1 MQDSSTIQTLILSP
15 ADAAHPGLAVAAA
28 RAGGVGVLDFEFAR
42 DTAQL
47 RHNFTQLLA
56 ATVRQ
61 SAGASIGL
69 RLSAGDLGCVR
80 ELMASAGERALT
92 LVLHGDASRM
102 ASLARTLRQDAPR
115 HRLLAEI
122 THPGMVEGLT
132 DVVDGLIAKG
142 HEAGAWVGEDT
153 SYILAQ
159 KLIGK
164 TTLPLWLRGGI
175 GRHSAAATAMMG
187 AAGVVLDDQVL
198 LLTESPLHD
207 THKLNVARLNGA
219 ETQLFGE
226 QIDMP
231 CRVFG
236 ARGSTLLERIK
247 QASRQ
252 AEAGQ
257 LSQADWRE
265 ELNQAMGWGKDQLLP
280 IGQGIGLA
288 ALYRDQY
295 RSVGRLIQALQ
306 AQLNSSRSWLAQN
319 NPLAEN
325 SPLAASHG
333 TRFPIAQ
340 GPMTRVSDSPAF
352 ADAVAQ
358 GGALPFL
365 ALALMRGE
373 QVDELLAETT
383 QMLGDKPWGVG
394 ILGFV
399 PQALRE
405 EQCAAV
411 FRHKPSYALIA
422 GGRPDQAA
430 EFEQRGIPAY
440 LHAPAP
446 ALLKLYLEQGARRFV
461 FEGRECGGHIGPIAS
476 FPLWEQ
482 MIEVL
487 LNDVSDEQAQD
498 VHVFF
503 AGGINDA
510 RSSAMIAALAAP
522 LVERGMKVGVLMG
535 TAYLFTHEIVETGA
549 IVPGFQREALAC
561 TATCSLET
569 GPGHST
575 RCADTEFSRE
585 FFRQRR
591 ALLQSDKS
599 ADDIRDEL
607 EDLNMGRLRVASKGR
622 DRDATGQI
630 VELDDA
636 AQKLRGMYMIGQV
649 ATLHDKVLG
658 VEELHRNV
666 SDGAGE
672 LLADLASRDA
682 AGQTASDPSDIAI
695 VGIGMILPQID
706 NADDFWGKVLR
717 LETTITEVP
726 KDRWDEALYFDPD
739 KNARDKVYSRWGG
752 FLDEVVFD
760 PASFGIAPSSMKSI
774 DPMQLLSL
782 ECTARALRDAGMG
795 PGQADFDR
803 EHTSIILG
811 AGGGIGD
818 LGMQL
823 GLRSELPRFVEDPED
838 AVWDRLPEWTNESF
852 AGVLLNVT
860 AGRIANRLDF
870 GGVNF
875 TVDAACGSSL
885 AAITLATQELESG
898 RSNVAI
904 AGGVDT
910 VQGPFGYLCFS
921 KTQALSPQGKARTF
935 DRDADGIVISE
946 GVCVTVMKRLAD
958 AERDGDRIYAVI
970 KAASG
975 SSDGRA
981 LGMTAP
987 LPKGQQRALNRAYS
1001 KAGFSPASLGM
1012 VEAHGTGTAVGDRAE
1027 AETVT
1032 STLIEAGADVRSVAL
1047 GSVKTLVGHT
1057 KCAAGVT
1064 GLVKTALSLHH
1075 RVLPGHAGV
1084 DNPIDVIADDAA
1096 PTYLLKQPRPWLRDA
1111 ARPRRAAVSAFG
1123 FGGTNF
1129 HAVLEEYRTGWG
1141 ADAPVG
1147 ANQWP
1152 VELFVFRAADQA
1164 DLEKQLGQINE
1175 ALDQPLRA
1183 DASLTAIAA
1192 ALVESAERASGTVS
1206 LSFVAGDLND
1216 LRARVG
1222 NVLHHLHDGQ
1232 ALSAGTHLNL
1242 QRPQSAP
1249 KLGVLFPGQG
1259 AQYVGMLRAAS
1270 LYLPQLREAWE
1281 QADELLAPE
1290 LGEAVSAI
1298 AWPAAAFDSATES
1311 AQRARLT
1318 DTRHAQPALG
1328 ASELGLWRWLS
1339 DLGLRADAVGGH
1351 SYGEYTALMAAGVLS
1366 ADDFL
1371 RLSAAR
1377 GRVMAEAAQSEPAG
1391 TMAAV
1396 LSERD
1401 QVESL
1406 IKDIKDVSVANHNA
1420 PKQSVITGSVQG
1432 IETALAACEAAG
1444 VTARKL
1450 PVGGAFHS
1458 PLMSSAQAG
1467 LSQAIDAAQFQA
1479 AQCAVYSNMTGA
1491 RYPDD
1496 MAAHLKQHLLSSV
1509 EFVKQVETMQAEGVE
1524 LFLELGPKTILGGML
1539 RDILP
1544 QGECLSVDRAEGD
1557 LAPLLDT
1564 LAQLTTRGFD
1574 LNLSALFAG
1583 RVSNALNL
1591 RQLKAQLAKPA
1602 LSRTAWMVAGGY
1614 ARPAASDVRSNGV
1627 LEALSQADKDQAI
1640 ARRRAQAS
1648 VAPPAAIA
1656 SPAAPSAASSHV
1668 PQLPIAGGAVNG
1680 DALVAYQDTMRQF
1693 LKLQEAVMAQAL
1705 GYGDA
1710 SALPAPES
1718 LNMPTFAP
1726 PVSDMAAPAAA
1737 AAAPQAQEH
1746 EAAAPAV
1753 PAVAAAPALDVSA
1766 TLLGIVAERT
1776 GYPEDMLD
1784 VQADL
1789 EADLGIDSIKR
1800 VEIVGA
1806 LQKALPETVAS
1817 AMQADLE
1824 TYTRAKTL
1832 AGLIDAVSA
1841 LVGTQPAAAPAAP
1854 AVAEAPA
1861 LDVSATL
1868 LGIVAERTG
1877 YPEDM
1882 LDVQADLE
1890 ADLGI
1895 DSIKRVEIVGALQKA
1910 LPETVASA
1918 MQADL
1923 ETYTRAKTL
1932 AGLIDAVSAL
1942 VGTQP
1947 AAVPAAPA
1955 ATEAAALD
1963 VSATLLGIVAERT
1976 GYPEDMLDV
1985 QADLEADLG
1994 IDSIKRVEIVGAL
2007 QKALPET
2014 VASAMQADLE
2024 TYTRAKTLA
2033 GLIDAVSALV
2043 GTQPAAVPAAPAATE
2058 AAALDV
2064 SATLLGIVAERTGYP
2079 EDMLD
2084 VQADLEAD
2092 LGIDS
2097 IKRVEIVGA
2106 LQKALPETVA
2116 SAMQADLET
2125 YTRAK
2130 TLQILID
2137 AVTPLLAQAPAVQA
2151 VAAAPVPSTEVQT
2164 VSSSADVP
2172 AAARYV
2178 IRPRQAALP
2187 NERKTPT
2194 GLVIVVDGPDRVRES
2209 LVERISATGATPVE
2223 LLMDEP
2229 RALKSELEVAVKA
2242 HGPVRAVLHLGGLS
2256 EHPEETFAQWRKT
2269 GANTVGKL
2277 FTLLKALGDE
2287 RESLHLIAATR
2298 LGGTLGREAG
2308 GAGSALAGGA
2318 AGMINCY
2325 RQEYPQSVA
2334 RLIDFNG
2341 QTDEVIAELL
2351 FDELCSTDPH
2361 REIGYLGDTRYT
2373 VSTQEHPLHDHAF
2386 AAHLEPQDGWVVLA
2400 TGGAR
2405 GITAEILLQMAKPGL
2420 RYVLIGRT
2428 PLPDPNDLHLEH
2440 ATALHLKGALIAD
2453 ARVNGNMPKP
2463 AELDQRVAQ
2472 IMAGREVLNNV
2483 QRMRDAGV
2491 EVEYLPCDVRDVASF
2506 AGAIEDVYS
2515 RLGRI
2520 DGVIHGAGVIE
2531 DKLIADKTAVSFDRV
2546 FGTKTDS
2553 AWILANALKPDTL
2566 KWIAFFTS
2574 VAGRYGNR
2582 GQSDYAAANEALNRY
2597 AWQLSRRW
2605 KETRVMAINWG
2616 PWDAGMASDA
2626 VKAKFREQGILPI
2639 PVEAGARYFLDELA
2653 YGPKS
2658 EVELVVGEG
2667 PWAAYDGEQEADEN
2681 NSDLPLIR
2689 AGLHIGAGG
2698 TLVLDHHFTTDS
2710 DPYLLDHSMDGKPVL
2725 PAAGAVEWMAQVAA
2739 AGWPGWQVAEVR
2751 DLKVLAG
2758 VVLDPA
2764 RGRKVAFKARAS
2776 THSQPGEQMLAIEI
2790 VDPERNQALY
2800 KAKVRLVERL
2810 PEPPQLDA
2818 VSVHGEAL
2826 DATAAYRDFLF
2837 HGGDFQLIDQISV
2850 VAREGVDAQA
2860 KRSRPAV
2867 WLRQDGVTAD
2877 ARWLFDPG
2885 LIDCGPQL
2893 AIVWSRR
2900 FLDKTA
2906 LPSAFGSVCRYGRD
2920 PLPDRLSLYLRIRGE
2935 ASESS
2940 LNYDVLLAD
2949 EQGRVRL
2956 EMCEVEGTASAAL
2969 NRLASADA

>member
-1 MQDSSTIQTLILSP
+1 MQDSSTFETLILSP

-28 RAGGVGVLDFEFAR
+28 RAGGVGLLDLEFAR
-42 DTAQL
+42 DAAALRRNFAQL
-47 RHNFTQLLA
+47 HA
-56 ATVRQ
+56 ATLRQ
-61 SAGASIGL
+61 ASTPAIGL
-69 RLSAGDLGCVR
+69 RLSAADLGCVR
-80 ELMASAGERALT
+80 ELIATVAERPLT
-92 LVLHGDASRM
+92 LMLHGDVTRM
-102 ASLARTLRQDAPR
+102 ASLARTLRQDAPQ

-122 THPGMVEGLT
+122 THPAMAEGLV
-132 DVVDGLIAKG
+132 DVVDALVAKG
-142 HEAGAWVGEDT
+142 HESGGWVGEDT

-164 TTLPLWLRGGI
+164 TSLPLLLRGGV
-175 GRHSAAATAMMG
+175 GRHSAAATALMG

-198 LLTESPLHD
+198 LLAESPLSDAHQR
-207 THKLNVARLNGA
+207 NVARLNGA

-226 QIDMP
+226 QIEMP
-231 CRVFG
+231 CRIFG
-236 ARGSTLLERIK
+236 ARGSAELERIK

-252 AEAGQ
+252 VEAGQ

-265 ELNQAMGWGKDQLLP
+265 ALNKAMGWGADQLLP
-280 IGQGIGLA
+280 IGQGIGVA
-288 ALYRDQY
+288 AMYRDQY
-295 RSVGRLIQALQ
+295 RSVGRLVQALR
-306 AQLNSSRSWLAQN
+306 AQLEASRNLLAQH

-352 ADAVAQ
+352 ADAVAS

-373 QVDELLAETT
+373 QVDTLLAETA
-383 QMLGDKPWGVG
+383 QVLGDKPWGVG

-411 FRHKPSYALIA
+411 FRHKPDYALIA

-430 EFEQRGIPAY
+430 EFESRGIPAY

-487 LNDVSDEQAQD
+487 LAEVSEAQAAD
-498 VHVFF
+498 VHLFF

-510 RSSAMIAALAAP
+510 RSSAMIAALTAP

-535 TAYLFTHEIVETGA
+535 TAYLFTREIVETGA
-549 IVPGFQREALAC
+549 IVPGFQHEALAC

-575 RCADTEFSRE
+575 RCANTEFSRE

-622 DRDATGQI
+622 DRDASGQI
-630 VELDDA
+630 VELDEA

-658 VEELHRNV
+658 VEELHLDV
-666 SDGAGE
+666 SQGAGD
-672 LLADLASRDA
+672 LLTHLAARD
-682 AGQTASDPSDIAI
+682 TAEQGGASPSDIAI

-706 NADDFWGKVLR
+706 SADDFWGKVLR
-717 LETTITEVP
+717 LESTITEVP

-760 PASFGIAPSSMKSI
+760 PTSFGIAPSSMKSI

-795 PGQADFDR
+795 PGQGDFDR

-921 KTQALSPQGKARTF
+921 KTQALSPQGKARAF

-987 LPKGQQRALNRAYS
+987 LPKGQQRALNRAYR
-1001 KAGFSPASLGM
+1001 KAGFSPASLGL
-1012 VEAHGTGTAVGDRAE
+1012 VEAHGTGTAVGDKAE

-1084 DNPIDVIADDAA
+1084 ENPIDVIADEAA
-1096 PTYLLKQPRPWLRDA
+1096 PTYLLKQPRPWLREPN
-1111 ARPRRAAVSAFG
+1111 RPRRAAVSAFG

-1141 ADAPVG
+1141 QDAPVG
-1147 ANQWP
+1147 AQHWP
-1152 VELFVFRAADQA
+1152 VELCVFRAADRTA
-1164 DLEKQLGQINE
+1164 LEAQLNVVSE
-1175 ALDQPLRA
+1175 ALDQALRT
-1183 DASLTAIAA
+1183 DIGLTPIAA
-1192 ALVESAERASGTVS
+1192 ALAQAAARERGAAQLCFT
-1206 LSFVAGDLND
+1206 AADLTQ
-1216 LRARVG
+1216 LRARLS
-1222 NVLHHLHDGQ
+1222 NALSHLRDGQ
-1232 ALSAGTHLNL
+1232 ALSAGSHLTL
-1242 QRPQSAP
+1242 QRPQQAP

-1259 AQYVGMLRAAS
+1259 AQYVGMLRGAA

-1281 QADELLAPE
+1281 QADTVLATE
-1290 LGEAVSAI
+1290 LGQPVSAI
-1298 AWPAAAFDSATES
+1298 AWPAAAFDPATAA
-1311 AQRARLT
+1311 AQRERLT

-1328 ASELGLWRWLS
+1328 AAELGLWRWMQN
-1339 DLGLRADAVGGH
+1339 LGLSADAVGGH
-1351 SYGEYTALMAAGVLS
+1351 SYGEYSALMAAGVLS
-1366 ADDFL
+1366 DEDFL

-1377 GRVMAEAAQSEPAG
+1377 GRVMAEAARTAPAG

-1396 LSERD
+1396 LSERS
-1401 QVESL
+1401 QVEAL
-1406 IKDIKDVSVANHNA
+1406 IKDIADVAVANHNA
-1420 PKQSVITGSVQG
+1420 PRQTVITGSVEG
-1432 IETALAACEAAG
+1432 IEAALAACAAAE
-1444 VTARKL
+1444 VSARKL

-1458 PLMSSAQAG
+1458 PLMRSAQDG
-1467 LSQAIDAAQFQA
+1467 LSQAIDAAQFQP
-1479 AQCAVYSNMTGA
+1479 AQCAVYSNMSGA
-1491 RYPDD
+1491 RYPDG
-1496 MAAHLKQHLLSSV
+1496 MAGHLKQHLLSSV
-1509 EFVKQVETMQAEGVE
+1509 EFVRQIEAMQAEGIE
-1524 LFLELGPKTILGGML
+1524 LFLELGPKTILAGML
-1539 RDILP
+1539 REIVP
-1544 QGECLSVDRAEGD
+1544 QVECLSVDREDGE

-1564 LAQLTTRGFD
+1564 LAQLSVRGFD
-1574 LNLSALFAG
+1574 LDLPALFAG
-1583 RVSNALNL
+1583 RSAHHLEL
-1591 RQLKAQLAKPA
+1591 RQLKTQLARPA
-1602 LSRTAWMVAGGY
+1602 LPRTAWMVAGGY
-1614 ARPAASDVRSNGV
+1614 ARPLASEVRSNGV
-1627 LEALSQADKDQAI
+1627 LEALSQADKDAAI
-1640 ARRRAQAS
+1640 AQRRSQPRAAEPAAPAAAVAPAVPS
-1648 VAPPAAIA
+1648 VAP
-1656 SPAAPSAASSHV
+1656 S
-1668 PQLPIAGGAVNG
+1668 GALNG

-1705 GYGDA
+1705 GIAPTTDVPEQTVSLPMPAAVPAAVTPVDPHQAIAEPAAAAPLPVEPAPVARVDVAAVVLEIVAERTGYPQDMLDPAADMEADLGIDSIKRVEVVGAVQKALPEAAA
-1710 SALPAPES
+1710 SAMQADLETYTRAKTLDSLIAAVNALVGEQPVASAP
-1718 LNMPTFAP
+1718 
-1726 PVSDMAAPAAA
+1726 VAAPAAA
-1737 AAAPQAQEH
+1737 PAPS
-1746 EAAAPAV
+1746 V
-1753 PAVAAAPALDVSA
+1753 DVAA
-1766 TLLGIVAERT
+1766 TLLNIVAERT

-1784 VQADL
+1784 AQADL

-1806 LQKALPETVAS
+1806 LQKALPEAVAS

-1824 TYTRAKTL
+1824 TYTRAKSL
-1832 AGLIDAVSA
+1832 QVLIAAVEA
-1841 LVGTQPAAAPAAP
+1841 LTAQS
-1854 AVAEAPA
+1854 EASSVP
-1861 LDVSATL
+1861 
-1868 LGIVAERTG
+1868 
-1877 YPEDM
+1877 
-1882 LDVQADLE
+1882 
-1890 ADLGI
+1890 
-1895 DSIKRVEIVGALQKA
+1895 
-1910 LPETVASA
+1910 
-1918 MQADL
+1918 
-1923 ETYTRAKTL
+1923 
-1932 AGLIDAVSAL
+1932 
-1942 VGTQP
+1942 
-1947 AAVPAAPA
+1947 AVPA
-1955 ATEAAALD
+1955 
-1963 VSATLLGIVAERT
+1963 
-1976 GYPEDMLDV
+1976 
-1985 QADLEADLG
+1985 
-1994 IDSIKRVEIVGAL
+1994 
-2007 QKALPET
+2007 
-2014 VASAMQADLE
+2014 
-2024 TYTRAKTLA
+2024 
-2033 GLIDAVSALV
+2033 
-2043 GTQPAAVPAAPAATE
+2043 TQT
-2058 AAALDV
+2058 
-2064 SATLLGIVAERTGYP
+2064 
-2079 EDMLD
+2079 
-2084 VQADLEAD
+2084 
-2092 LGIDS
+2092 
-2097 IKRVEIVGA
+2097 
-2106 LQKALPETVA
+2106 
-2116 SAMQADLET
+2116 
-2125 YTRAK
+2125 
-2130 TLQILID
+2130 
-2137 AVTPLLAQAPAVQA
+2137 AQ
-2151 VAAAPVPSTEVQT
+2151 AAPVAEPTE
-2164 VSSSADVP
+2164 SASYVP
-2172 AAARYV
+2172 RYV

-2187 NERKTPT
+2187 SERTQPS
-2194 GLVIVVDGPDRVRES
+2194 GLVIVVDGPDSIREP
-2209 LVERISATGATPVE
+2209 LVERIAATGATPVE
-2223 LLMDEP
+2223 LLIDEP
-2229 RALKSELEVAVKA
+2229 RALKNELELAIKT
-2242 HGPVRAVLHLGGLS
+2242 HGPVRAVMHLGGLS
-2256 EHPEETFAQWRKT
+2256 QHPEDSFAQWRKT

-2287 RESLHLIAATR
+2287 RDHLHLIAATR
-2298 LGGTLGREAG
+2298 LGGTLGREAEG
-2308 GAGSALAGGA
+2308 VGSALAGGA

-2325 RQEYPQSVA
+2325 RQEYPEAIA
-2334 RLIDFNG
+2334 RLVDFDG
-2341 QTDEVIAELL
+2341 QTDEVIAEHL

-2373 VSTQEHPLHDHAF
+2373 VSTQEHALHDHAF

-2405 GITAEILLQMAKPGL
+2405 GITAEILLRMAKPGL

-2428 PLPDPNDLHLEH
+2428 ALPDPNDLHLEH

-2472 IMAGREVLNNV
+2472 IMAGREVLDNL

-2491 EVEYLPCDVRDVASF
+2491 EVDYVPCDVRDVASF
-2506 AGAIEDVYS
+2506 GAAIEDVYT
-2515 RLGRI
+2515 RCGRI

-2553 AWILANALKPDTL
+2553 AWILANTLKPETL
-2566 KWIAFFTS
+2566 KWVAFFTS

-2582 GQSDYAAANEALNRY
+2582 GQADYAAANEALNRY

-2605 KETRVMAINWG
+2605 KDTRVMAINWG

-2639 PVEAGARYFLDELA
+2639 PVDAGARYFLDELA

-2667 PWAAYDGEQEADEN
+2667 PWAVYDGEQDAEEAG
-2681 NSDLPLIR
+2681 SDLPLIR

-2698 TLVLDHHFTTDS
+2698 TLVLDHHFSVES

-2725 PAAGAVEWMAQVAA
+2725 PAAGAAEWMAQVAA

-2776 THSQPGEQMLAIEI
+2776 THSQPGEQMLAIDI

-2810 PEPPQLDA
+2810 PDAPQLDA
-2818 VSVHGEAL
+2818 SAVSGDAL
-2826 DATAAYRDFLF
+2826 DASQAYRDYLF
-2837 HGGDFQLIDQISV
+2837 HGGDFQLIDQIQV
-2850 VAREGVDAQA
+2850 VGRGGVDAQA
-2860 KRSRPAV
+2860 RRSRPAA
-2867 WLRQDGVTAD
+2867 WLRQDGVATNAH
-2877 ARWLFDPG
+2877 WVFDPG
-2885 LIDCGPQL
+2885 LLDCGPQL

-2920 PLPDRLSLYLRIRGE
+2920 PLPERLGLYLRIRGE

-2949 EQGRVRL
+2949 DEGRVRL
-2956 EMCEVEGTASAAL
+2956 EMREIEGTASAAL

>member
-1 MQDSSTIQTLILSP
+1 MQDSSTFETLILSP

-28 RAGGVGVLDFEFAR
+28 RAGGVGLLDLEFAR
-42 DTAQL
+42 DAAALRRNFAQL
-47 RHNFTQLLA
+47 HA
-56 ATVRQ
+56 ATLRQ
-61 SAGASIGL
+61 ASTPGIGL
-69 RLSAGDLGCVR
+69 RLSAADLGCVR
-80 ELMASAGERALT
+80 ELIATVAERPLT
-92 LVLHGDASRM
+92 LMLHGDVTRM
-102 ASLARTLRQDAPR
+102 ASLARTLRQDAPQ

-122 THPGMVEGLT
+122 THPAMAEGLV
-132 DVVDGLIAKG
+132 DVVDALVAKG
-142 HEAGAWVGEDT
+142 HESGGWVGEDT

-164 TTLPLWLRGGI
+164 TSLPLLLRGGV
-175 GRHSAAATAMMG
+175 GRHSAAATALMG

-198 LLTESPLHD
+198 LLAESPLSE
-207 THKLNVARLNGA
+207 THQRNVARLNGA

-226 QIDMP
+226 QIEMP
-231 CRVFG
+231 CRIFG
-236 ARGSTLLERIK
+236 ARGSAELERIK

-252 AEAGQ
+252 VEAGQ

-265 ELNQAMGWGKDQLLP
+265 ALNKAMGWGADQLLP
-280 IGQGIGLA
+280 IGQGIGVA
-288 ALYRDQY
+288 AMYRDQY
-295 RSVGRLIQALQ
+295 RSVGRLVQALR
-306 AQLNSSRSWLAQN
+306 AQLEASRNLLAQH

-352 ADAVAQ
+352 ADAVAS

-373 QVDELLAETT
+373 QVDTLLAETA
-383 QMLGDKPWGVG
+383 QVLGDKPWGVG

-411 FRHKPSYALIA
+411 FRHKPDYALIA

-430 EFEQRGIPAY
+430 EFESRGIPAY

-487 LNDVSDEQAQD
+487 LAEVSEAQAAD
-498 VHVFF
+498 VHLFF

-510 RSSAMIAALAAP
+510 RSSAMIAALTAP

-535 TAYLFTHEIVETGA
+535 TAYLFTREIVETGA
-549 IVPGFQREALAC
+549 IVPGFQHEALAC

-575 RCADTEFSRE
+575 RCANTEFSRE

-622 DRDATGQI
+622 DRDASGQI
-630 VELDDA
+630 VELDEA

-658 VEELHRNV
+658 VEELHLDV
-666 SDGAGE
+666 SQGAGD
-672 LLADLASRDA
+672 LLTQLATRD
-682 AGQTASDPSDIAI
+682 TAEQGGASPSDIAI

-706 NADDFWGKVLR
+706 SADDFWGKVLR
-717 LETTITEVP
+717 LESTITEVP

-760 PASFGIAPSSMKSI
+760 PTSFGIAPSSMKSI

-782 ECTARALRDAGMG
+782 ECTARALCDAGMG

-946 GVCVTVMKRLAD
+946 GVCVSVMKRLAH
-958 AERDGDRIYAVI
+958 AERDGERIYAVI

-987 LPKGQQRALNRAYS
+987 LPKGQQRALNRAYR
-1001 KAGFSPASLGM
+1001 KAGFSPASLGL
-1012 VEAHGTGTAVGDRAE
+1012 VEAHGTGTAVGDKAE

-1084 DNPIDVIADDAA
+1084 ENPIDVIADEAA
-1096 PTYLLKQPRPWLRDA
+1096 PTYLLKQPRPWLREPN
-1111 ARPRRAAVSAFG
+1111 RPRRAAVSAFG

-1141 ADAPVG
+1141 QDAPVG
-1147 ANQWP
+1147 AQHWP
-1152 VELFVFRAADQA
+1152 VELCVFRAADRTA
-1164 DLEKQLGQINE
+1164 LEAQLNVVSE
-1175 ALDQPLRA
+1175 ALDQALRT
-1183 DASLTAIAA
+1183 DIGLTPIAA
-1192 ALVESAERASGTVS
+1192 ALAQAAARERGAAQLCFT
-1206 LSFVAGDLND
+1206 AADLTQ
-1216 LRARVG
+1216 LRARLS
-1222 NVLHHLHDGQ
+1222 NALSHLRDGQ
-1232 ALSAGTHLNL
+1232 ALSAGSHLTL
-1242 QRPQSAP
+1242 QRPQQAP

-1259 AQYVGMLRAAS
+1259 AQYVGMLRGAA

-1281 QADELLAPE
+1281 QADTVLAPE
-1290 LGEAVSAI
+1290 LGQPVSAI
-1298 AWPAAAFDSATES
+1298 AWPAAAFDPATAA
-1311 AQRARLT
+1311 AQRERLT

-1328 ASELGLWRWLS
+1328 AAELGLWRWMQN
-1339 DLGLRADAVGGH
+1339 LGLSADAVGGH
-1351 SYGEYTALMAAGVLS
+1351 SYGEYSALMAAGVLS
-1366 ADDFL
+1366 DEDFL

-1377 GRVMAEAAQSEPAG
+1377 GRVMAEAARTAPAG

-1396 LSERD
+1396 LSERS
-1401 QVESL
+1401 QVEAL
-1406 IKDIKDVSVANHNA
+1406 IKDIADVAVANHNA
-1420 PKQSVITGSVQG
+1420 PRQTVITGSVEG
-1432 IETALAACEAAG
+1432 IEAALAACAAAE
-1444 VTARKL
+1444 VSARKL

-1458 PLMSSAQAG
+1458 PLMRSAQDG
-1467 LSQAIDAAQFQA
+1467 LSQAIDAAQFQP
-1479 AQCAVYSNMTGA
+1479 AQCAVYSNMSGA
-1491 RYPDD
+1491 RYPDG
-1496 MAAHLKQHLLSSV
+1496 MAGHLKQHLLSSV
-1509 EFVKQVETMQAEGVE
+1509 EFVRQIEAMQAEGIE
-1524 LFLELGPKTILGGML
+1524 LFLELGPKTILAGML
-1539 RDILP
+1539 REIVP
-1544 QGECLSVDRAEGD
+1544 QVECLSVDREDGE

-1564 LAQLTTRGFD
+1564 LAQLSVRGFD
-1574 LNLSALFAG
+1574 LDLPALFAG
-1583 RVSNALNL
+1583 RSAHHLEL
-1591 RQLKAQLAKPA
+1591 RQLKTQLARPA
-1602 LSRTAWMVAGGY
+1602 LPRTAWMVAGGY
-1614 ARPAASDVRSNGV
+1614 ARPLASEVRSNGV
-1627 LEALSQADKDQAI
+1627 LEALSQADKDAAI
-1640 ARRRAQAS
+1640 AQRRSQPRAAEPAAPAAAVAPAVPS
-1648 VAPPAAIA
+1648 VAP
-1656 SPAAPSAASSHV
+1656 S
-1668 PQLPIAGGAVNG
+1668 GALNG

-1705 GYGDA
+1705 GIAPTTDVPEQTVSLPMPAAVPAAVTPVDPHQAIAEPAAAAPLPVEPAPVARVDVAAVVLEIVAERTGYPQDMLDPAADMEADLGIDSIKRVEVVGAVQKALPEAAA
-1710 SALPAPES
+1710 SAMQADLETYTRAKTLDSLIAAVNALVGEQPVASAP
-1718 LNMPTFAP
+1718 
-1726 PVSDMAAPAAA
+1726 VAAPAAA
-1737 AAAPQAQEH
+1737 PAPS
-1746 EAAAPAV
+1746 V
-1753 PAVAAAPALDVSA
+1753 DVAA
-1766 TLLGIVAERT
+1766 TLLSIVAERT

-1784 VQADL
+1784 AQADL

-1806 LQKALPETVAS
+1806 LQKALPDAVAS

-1824 TYTRAKTL
+1824 TYTRAKSL
-1832 AGLIDAVSA
+1832 QVLIAAVEA
-1841 LVGTQPAAAPAAP
+1841 LTAQS
-1854 AVAEAPA
+1854 EA
-1861 LDVSATL
+1861 S
-1868 LGIVAERTG
+1868 
-1877 YPEDM
+1877 
-1882 LDVQADLE
+1882 
-1890 ADLGI
+1890 
-1895 DSIKRVEIVGALQKA
+1895 
-1910 LPETVASA
+1910 
-1918 MQADL
+1918 
-1923 ETYTRAKTL
+1923 
-1932 AGLIDAVSAL
+1932 
-1942 VGTQP
+1942 
-1947 AAVPAAPA
+1947 AVPAAQ
-1955 ATEAAALD
+1955 T
-1963 VSATLLGIVAERT
+1963 
-1976 GYPEDMLDV
+1976 
-1985 QADLEADLG
+1985 
-1994 IDSIKRVEIVGAL
+1994 
-2007 QKALPET
+2007 
-2014 VASAMQADLE
+2014 
-2024 TYTRAKTLA
+2024 
-2033 GLIDAVSALV
+2033 
-2043 GTQPAAVPAAPAATE
+2043 
-2058 AAALDV
+2058 
-2064 SATLLGIVAERTGYP
+2064 
-2079 EDMLD
+2079 
-2084 VQADLEAD
+2084 
-2092 LGIDS
+2092 
-2097 IKRVEIVGA
+2097 
-2106 LQKALPETVA
+2106 
-2116 SAMQADLET
+2116 
-2125 YTRAK
+2125 
-2130 TLQILID
+2130 
-2137 AVTPLLAQAPAVQA
+2137 AQ
-2151 VAAAPVPSTEVQT
+2151 AAPVAEPTE
-2164 VSSSADVP
+2164 SASHVP
-2172 AAARYV
+2172 RYV

-2187 NERKTPT
+2187 SERTQPR
-2194 GLVIVVDGPDRVRES
+2194 GLVIVVDGPDSIREP
-2209 LVERISATGATPVE
+2209 LVERIAATGATPVE
-2223 LLMDEP
+2223 LLIDEP
-2229 RALKSELEVAVKA
+2229 RALKNELELAIKT
-2242 HGPVRAVLHLGGLS
+2242 HGPVRAVMHLGGLS
-2256 EHPEETFAQWRKT
+2256 QHPEDSFAQWRKT

-2287 RESLHLIAATR
+2287 RDHLHLIAATR
-2298 LGGTLGREAG
+2298 LGGTLGREAEG
-2308 GAGSALAGGA
+2308 VGSALAGGA

-2325 RQEYPQSVA
+2325 RQEYPEAIA
-2334 RLIDFNG
+2334 RLVDFDG
-2341 QTDEVIAELL
+2341 QTDEVIAEHL

-2373 VSTQEHPLHDHAF
+2373 VSTQEHALHDHAF

-2405 GITAEILLQMAKPGL
+2405 GITAEILLRMAKPGL

-2428 PLPDPNDLHLEH
+2428 ALPDPNDLHLEH

-2472 IMAGREVLNNV
+2472 IMAGREVLDNL

-2491 EVEYLPCDVRDVASF
+2491 EVDYVPCDVRDVASF
-2506 AGAIEDVYS
+2506 GAAIEDVYT
-2515 RLGRI
+2515 RCGRI

-2553 AWILANALKPDTL
+2553 AWILANTLKPETL
-2566 KWIAFFTS
+2566 KWVAFFTS

-2582 GQSDYAAANEALNRY
+2582 GQADYAAANEALNRY

-2605 KETRVMAINWG
+2605 KDTRVMAINWG

-2639 PVEAGARYFLDELA
+2639 PVDAGARYFLDELA

-2667 PWAAYDGEQEADEN
+2667 PWAVYDGEQDAEEAG
-2681 NSDLPLIR
+2681 SDLPLIR

-2698 TLVLDHHFTTDS
+2698 TLVLDHHFSVES

-2725 PAAGAVEWMAQVAA
+2725 PAAGAAEWMAQVAA

-2776 THSQPGEQMLAIEI
+2776 THSQPGEQMLAIDI

-2810 PEPPQLDA
+2810 PDAPQLDA
-2818 VSVHGEAL
+2818 SAVSGDAL
-2826 DATAAYRDFLF
+2826 DASQAYRDYLF
-2837 HGGDFQLIDQISV
+2837 HGGDFQLIDQIQV
-2850 VAREGVDAQA
+2850 VGRGGVDAQA
-2860 KRSRPAV
+2860 RRSRPAA
-2867 WLRQDGVTAD
+2867 WLRQDGVATNAH
-2877 ARWLFDPG
+2877 WVFDPG
-2885 LIDCGPQL
+2885 LLDCGPQL

-2920 PLPDRLSLYLRIRGE
+2920 PLPERLGLYLRIRGE

-2949 EQGRVRL
+2949 DEGRVRL
-2956 EMCEVEGTASAAL
+2956 EMREIEGTASAAL

>member
-1 MQDSSTIQTLILSP
+1 MQDSSTFETLILSP

-28 RAGGVGVLDFEFAR
+28 RAGGVGLLDLEFAR
-42 DTAQL
+42 DAAALRRNFAQL
-47 RHNFTQLLA
+47 HA
-56 ATVRQ
+56 ATLRQ
-61 SAGASIGL
+61 ASTPGIGL
-69 RLSAGDLGCVR
+69 RLSAADLGCVR
-80 ELMASAGERALT
+80 ELIATVAERPLT
-92 LVLHGDASRM
+92 LMLHGDVTRM
-102 ASLARTLRQDAPR
+102 ASLARTLRQDAPQ

-122 THPGMVEGLT
+122 THPAMAEGLV
-132 DVVDGLIAKG
+132 DVVDALVAKG
-142 HEAGAWVGEDT
+142 HESGGWVGEDT

-164 TTLPLWLRGGI
+164 TSLPLLLRGGV
-175 GRHSAAATAMMG
+175 GRHSAAATALMG

-198 LLTESPLHD
+198 LLAESPLSE
-207 THKLNVARLNGA
+207 THQRNVARLNGA

-226 QIDMP
+226 QIEMP
-231 CRVFG
+231 CRIFG
-236 ARGSTLLERIK
+236 ARGSAELERIK

-252 AEAGQ
+252 VEAGQ

-265 ELNQAMGWGKDQLLP
+265 ALNKAMGWGADQLLP
-280 IGQGIGLA
+280 IGQGIGVA
-288 ALYRDQY
+288 AMYRDQY
-295 RSVGRLIQALQ
+295 RSVGRLVQALR
-306 AQLNSSRSWLAQN
+306 AQLEASRNLLAQH

-352 ADAVAQ
+352 ADAVAS

-373 QVDELLAETT
+373 QVDTLLAETA
-383 QMLGDKPWGVG
+383 QVLGDKPWGVG

-411 FRHKPSYALIA
+411 FRHKPDYALIA

-430 EFEQRGIPAY
+430 EFESRGIPAY

-487 LNDVSDEQAQD
+487 LAEVSEAQAAD
-498 VHVFF
+498 VHLFF

-510 RSSAMIAALAAP
+510 RSSAMIAALTAP

-535 TAYLFTHEIVETGA
+535 TAYLFTREIVETGA
-549 IVPGFQREALAC
+549 IVPGFQHEALAC

-575 RCADTEFSRE
+575 RCANTEFSRE

-622 DRDATGQI
+622 DRDASGQI
-630 VELDDA
+630 VELDEA

-658 VEELHRNV
+658 VEELHLDV
-666 SDGAGE
+666 SQGAGD
-672 LLADLASRDA
+672 LLTQLATRD
-682 AGQTASDPSDIAI
+682 TAEQGGASPSDIAI

-706 NADDFWGKVLR
+706 SADDFWGKVLR
-717 LETTITEVP
+717 LESTITEVP

-760 PASFGIAPSSMKSI
+760 PTSFGIAPSSMKSI

-958 AERDGDRIYAVI
+958 AERDGERIYAVI

-987 LPKGQQRALNRAYS
+987 LPKGQQRALNRAYR
-1001 KAGFSPASLGM
+1001 KAGFSPASLGL
-1012 VEAHGTGTAVGDRAE
+1012 VEAHGTGTAVGDKAE

-1084 DNPIDVIADDAA
+1084 ENPIDVIADEAA
-1096 PTYLLKQPRPWLRDA
+1096 PTYLLKQPRPWLREPN
-1111 ARPRRAAVSAFG
+1111 RPRRAAVSAFG

-1141 ADAPVG
+1141 QDAPVG
-1147 ANQWP
+1147 AQHWP
-1152 VELFVFRAADQA
+1152 VELCVFRAADRTA
-1164 DLEKQLGQINE
+1164 LEAQLNVVSE
-1175 ALDQPLRA
+1175 ALDQALRT
-1183 DASLTAIAA
+1183 DIGLTPIAA
-1192 ALVESAERASGTVS
+1192 ALAQAAARERGAAQLCFT
-1206 LSFVAGDLND
+1206 AADLTQ
-1216 LRARVG
+1216 LRARLS
-1222 NVLHHLHDGQ
+1222 NALSHLRDGQ
-1232 ALSAGTHLNL
+1232 ALSAGSHLTL
-1242 QRPQSAP
+1242 QRPQQAP

-1259 AQYVGMLRAAS
+1259 AQYVGMLRGAA

-1281 QADELLAPE
+1281 QADTVLAPE
-1290 LGEAVSAI
+1290 LGQPVSAI
-1298 AWPAAAFDSATES
+1298 AWPAAAFDPATAA
-1311 AQRARLT
+1311 AQRERLT

-1328 ASELGLWRWLS
+1328 AAELGLWRWMQN
-1339 DLGLRADAVGGH
+1339 LGLSADAVGGH
-1351 SYGEYTALMAAGVLS
+1351 SYGEYSALMAAGVLS
-1366 ADDFL
+1366 DEDFL

-1377 GRVMAEAAQSEPAG
+1377 GRVMAEAARTAPAG

-1396 LSERD
+1396 LSERS
-1401 QVESL
+1401 QVEAL
-1406 IKDIKDVSVANHNA
+1406 IKDIADVAVANHNA
-1420 PKQSVITGSVQG
+1420 PRQTVITGSVEG
-1432 IETALAACEAAG
+1432 IEAALAACAAAE
-1444 VTARKL
+1444 VSARKL

-1458 PLMSSAQAG
+1458 PLMRSAQDG
-1467 LSQAIDAAQFQA
+1467 LSQAIDAAQFQP
-1479 AQCAVYSNMTGA
+1479 AQCAVYSNMSGA
-1491 RYPDD
+1491 RYPDG
-1496 MAAHLKQHLLSSV
+1496 MAGHLKQHLLSSV
-1509 EFVKQVETMQAEGVE
+1509 EFVRQIEAMQAEGIE
-1524 LFLELGPKTILGGML
+1524 LFLELGPKTILAGML
-1539 RDILP
+1539 REIVP
-1544 QGECLSVDRAEGD
+1544 QVECLSVDREDGE

-1564 LAQLTTRGFD
+1564 LAQLSVRGFD
-1574 LNLSALFAG
+1574 LDLPALFAG
-1583 RVSNALNL
+1583 RSAHHLEL
-1591 RQLKAQLAKPA
+1591 RQLKTQLARPA
-1602 LSRTAWMVAGGY
+1602 LPRTAWMVAGGY
-1614 ARPAASDVRSNGV
+1614 ARPLASEVRSNGV
-1627 LEALSQADKDQAI
+1627 LEALSQADKDAAI
-1640 ARRRAQAS
+1640 AQRRSQPRAAEPAAPAAAVAPAVPS
-1648 VAPPAAIA
+1648 VAP
-1656 SPAAPSAASSHV
+1656 S
-1668 PQLPIAGGAVNG
+1668 GALNG

-1705 GYGDA
+1705 GIAPTTDVPEQTVSLPMPAAVPAAVTPVDPHQAIAEPAAAAPLPVEPAPVARVDVAAVVLEIVAERTGYPQDMLDPAADMEADLGIDSIKRVEVVGAVQKALPEAAA
-1710 SALPAPES
+1710 SAMQADLETYTRAKTLDSLIAAVNALVGEQPVASAP
-1718 LNMPTFAP
+1718 
-1726 PVSDMAAPAAA
+1726 VAAPAAA
-1737 AAAPQAQEH
+1737 PAPS
-1746 EAAAPAV
+1746 V
-1753 PAVAAAPALDVSA
+1753 DVAA
-1766 TLLGIVAERT
+1766 TLLSIVAERT

-1784 VQADL
+1784 AQADL

-1806 LQKALPETVAS
+1806 LQKALPDAVAS

-1824 TYTRAKTL
+1824 TYTRAKSL
-1832 AGLIDAVSA
+1832 QVLIAAVEA
-1841 LVGTQPAAAPAAP
+1841 LTAQS
-1854 AVAEAPA
+1854 EA
-1861 LDVSATL
+1861 S
-1868 LGIVAERTG
+1868 
-1877 YPEDM
+1877 
-1882 LDVQADLE
+1882 
-1890 ADLGI
+1890 
-1895 DSIKRVEIVGALQKA
+1895 
-1910 LPETVASA
+1910 
-1918 MQADL
+1918 
-1923 ETYTRAKTL
+1923 
-1932 AGLIDAVSAL
+1932 
-1942 VGTQP
+1942 
-1947 AAVPAAPA
+1947 AVPAAQ
-1955 ATEAAALD
+1955 T
-1963 VSATLLGIVAERT
+1963 
-1976 GYPEDMLDV
+1976 
-1985 QADLEADLG
+1985 
-1994 IDSIKRVEIVGAL
+1994 
-2007 QKALPET
+2007 
-2014 VASAMQADLE
+2014 
-2024 TYTRAKTLA
+2024 
-2033 GLIDAVSALV
+2033 
-2043 GTQPAAVPAAPAATE
+2043 
-2058 AAALDV
+2058 
-2064 SATLLGIVAERTGYP
+2064 
-2079 EDMLD
+2079 
-2084 VQADLEAD
+2084 
-2092 LGIDS
+2092 
-2097 IKRVEIVGA
+2097 
-2106 LQKALPETVA
+2106 
-2116 SAMQADLET
+2116 
-2125 YTRAK
+2125 
-2130 TLQILID
+2130 
-2137 AVTPLLAQAPAVQA
+2137 AQ
-2151 VAAAPVPSTEVQT
+2151 AAPVAEPTE
-2164 VSSSADVP
+2164 SASHVP
-2172 AAARYV
+2172 RYV

-2187 NERKTPT
+2187 SERTQPR
-2194 GLVIVVDGPDRVRES
+2194 GLVIVVDGPDSIREP
-2209 LVERISATGATPVE
+2209 LVERIAATGATPVE
-2223 LLMDEP
+2223 LLIDEP
-2229 RALKSELEVAVKA
+2229 RALKNELELAIKT
-2242 HGPVRAVLHLGGLS
+2242 HGPVRAVMHLGGLS
-2256 EHPEETFAQWRKT
+2256 QHPEDSFAQWRKT

-2287 RESLHLIAATR
+2287 RDHLHLIAATR
-2298 LGGTLGREAG
+2298 LGGTLGREAEG
-2308 GAGSALAGGA
+2308 VGSALAGGA

-2325 RQEYPQSVA
+2325 RQEYPEAIA
-2334 RLIDFNG
+2334 RLVDFDG
-2341 QTDEVIAELL
+2341 QTDEVIAEHL

-2373 VSTQEHPLHDHAF
+2373 VSTQEHALHDHAF

-2405 GITAEILLQMAKPGL
+2405 GITAEILLRMAKPGL

-2428 PLPDPNDLHLEH
+2428 ALPDPNDLHLEH

-2472 IMAGREVLNNV
+2472 IMAGREVLDNL

-2491 EVEYLPCDVRDVASF
+2491 EVDYVPCDVRDVASF
-2506 AGAIEDVYS
+2506 GAAIEDVYT
-2515 RLGRI
+2515 RCGRI

-2553 AWILANALKPDTL
+2553 AWILANTLKPETL
-2566 KWIAFFTS
+2566 KWVAFFTS

-2582 GQSDYAAANEALNRY
+2582 GQADYAAANEALNRY

-2605 KETRVMAINWG
+2605 KDTRVMAINWG

-2639 PVEAGARYFLDELA
+2639 PVDAGARYFLDELA

-2667 PWAAYDGEQEADEN
+2667 PWAVYDGEQDAEEAG
-2681 NSDLPLIR
+2681 SDLPLIR

-2698 TLVLDHHFTTDS
+2698 TLVLDHHFSVES

-2725 PAAGAVEWMAQVAA
+2725 PAAGAAEWMAQVAA

-2776 THSQPGEQMLAIEI
+2776 THSQPGEQMLAIDI

-2810 PEPPQLDA
+2810 PDAPQLDA
-2818 VSVHGEAL
+2818 SAVSGDAL
-2826 DATAAYRDFLF
+2826 DASQAYRDYLF
-2837 HGGDFQLIDQISV
+2837 HGGDFQLIDQIQV
-2850 VAREGVDAQA
+2850 VGRGGVDAQA
-2860 KRSRPAV
+2860 RRSRPAA
-2867 WLRQDGVTAD
+2867 WLRQDGVATNAH
-2877 ARWLFDPG
+2877 WVFDPG
-2885 LIDCGPQL
+2885 LLDCGPQL

-2920 PLPDRLSLYLRIRGE
+2920 PLPERLGLYLRIRGE

-2949 EQGRVRL
+2949 DEGRVRL
-2956 EMCEVEGTASAAL
+2956 EMREIEGTASAAL

>member
-1 MQDSSTIQTLILSP
+1 MQDSSTFETLILSP

-28 RAGGVGVLDFEFAR
+28 RAGGVGLLDLEFAR
-42 DTAQL
+42 DAAALRRNFAQL
-47 RHNFTQLLA
+47 HA
-56 ATVRQ
+56 ATLRQ
-61 SAGASIGL
+61 ASTPGIGL
-69 RLSAGDLGCVR
+69 RLSAADLGCVR
-80 ELMASAGERALT
+80 ELIATVAERPLT
-92 LVLHGDASRM
+92 LMLHGDVTRM
-102 ASLARTLRQDAPR
+102 ASLARTLRQDAPQ

-122 THPGMVEGLT
+122 THPAMAEGLV
-132 DVVDGLIAKG
+132 DVVDALVAKG
-142 HEAGAWVGEDT
+142 HESGGWVGEDT

-164 TTLPLWLRGGI
+164 TSLPLLLRGGV
-175 GRHSAAATAMMG
+175 GRHSAAATALMG

-198 LLTESPLHD
+198 LLAESPLIDAHQR
-207 THKLNVARLNGA
+207 NVARLNGA

-226 QIDMP
+226 QIEMP
-231 CRVFG
+231 CRIFG
-236 ARGSTLLERIK
+236 ARGSAELERIK

-252 AEAGQ
+252 VEAGQ

-265 ELNQAMGWGKDQLLP
+265 ALNKAMGWGADQLLP
-280 IGQGIGLA
+280 IGQGIGVA
-288 ALYRDQY
+288 AMYRDQY
-295 RSVGRLIQALQ
+295 RSVGRLVQALR
-306 AQLNSSRSWLAQN
+306 AQLEASRNLLAQH

-352 ADAVAQ
+352 ADAVAS

-373 QVDELLAETT
+373 QVDTLLAETA
-383 QMLGDKPWGVG
+383 QVLGNKPWGVG

-411 FRHKPSYALIA
+411 FRHKPDYALIA

-430 EFEQRGIPAY
+430 EFESRGIPAY

-487 LNDVSDEQAQD
+487 LAEVSETQAAD
-498 VHVFF
+498 VHLFF

-510 RSSAMIAALAAP
+510 RSSAMIAALTAP

-535 TAYLFTHEIVETGA
+535 TAYLFTREIVETGA
-549 IVPGFQREALAC
+549 IVPGFQHEALAC

-575 RCADTEFSRE
+575 RCANTEFSRE

-622 DRDATGQI
+622 DRDASGQI
-630 VELDDA
+630 VELDEA

-649 ATLHDKVLG
+649 ATLHDKVIG
-658 VEELHRNV
+658 VEELHVDV
-666 SDGAGE
+666 SEGAGD
-672 LLADLASRDA
+672 LLTQLATRD
-682 AGQTASDPSDIAI
+682 TAEQGGASPSDIAI

-706 NADDFWGKVLR
+706 SADDFWGKVLR
-717 LETTITEVP
+717 LESTITEVP

-760 PASFGIAPSSMKSI
+760 PTSFGIAPSSMKSI

-987 LPKGQQRALNRAYS
+987 LPKGQQRALNRAYR
-1001 KAGFSPASLGM
+1001 KAGFSPASLGL
-1012 VEAHGTGTAVGDRAE
+1012 VEAHGTGTAVGDKAE

-1084 DNPIDVIADDAA
+1084 ENPIDVIADEAA
-1096 PTYLLKQPRPWLRDA
+1096 PTYLLKQPRPWLREPN
-1111 ARPRRAAVSAFG
+1111 RPRRAAVSAFG

-1141 ADAPVG
+1141 QDAPVG
-1147 ANQWP
+1147 AQHWP
-1152 VELFVFRAADQA
+1152 VELCVFRAADRTA
-1164 DLEKQLGQINE
+1164 LEAQLNVVSE
-1175 ALDQPLRA
+1175 ALDQALRT
-1183 DASLTAIAA
+1183 DIGLTPIAA
-1192 ALVESAERASGTVS
+1192 ALAQAAARERGAAQLCFT
-1206 LSFVAGDLND
+1206 AADLTQ
-1216 LRARVG
+1216 LRARLS
-1222 NVLHHLHDGQ
+1222 NALSHLRDGQ
-1232 ALSAGTHLNL
+1232 ALSAGSHLTL
-1242 QRPQSAP
+1242 QRPQQAP

-1259 AQYVGMLRAAS
+1259 AQYVGMLRGAA

-1281 QADELLAPE
+1281 QADTVLAPE
-1290 LGEAVSAI
+1290 LGQPVSAI
-1298 AWPAAAFDSATES
+1298 AWPAAAFDPATAA
-1311 AQRARLT
+1311 AQRERLT

-1328 ASELGLWRWLS
+1328 AAELGLWRWMQN
-1339 DLGLRADAVGGH
+1339 LGLSADAVGGH
-1351 SYGEYTALMAAGVLS
+1351 SYGEYSALMAAGVLS
-1366 ADDFL
+1366 DEDFL

-1377 GRVMAEAAQSEPAG
+1377 GRVMAEAARTTPAG

-1396 LSERD
+1396 LSERS
-1401 QVESL
+1401 QVEAL
-1406 IKDIKDVSVANHNA
+1406 IKDIADVAVANHNA
-1420 PKQSVITGSVQG
+1420 PRQTVITGSVEG
-1432 IETALAACEAAG
+1432 IEAALAACAAAE
-1444 VTARKL
+1444 VSARKL

-1458 PLMSSAQAG
+1458 PLMRSAQDG
-1467 LSQAIDAAQFQA
+1467 LSQAIDAAQFQP
-1479 AQCAVYSNMTGA
+1479 AQCAVYSNMSGA
-1491 RYPDD
+1491 RYPDG
-1496 MAAHLKQHLLSSV
+1496 MAGHLKQHLLSSV
-1509 EFVKQVETMQAEGVE
+1509 EFVRQIETMQAEGIE
-1524 LFLELGPKTILGGML
+1524 LFLELGPKTILAGML
-1539 RDILP
+1539 REIVP
-1544 QGECLSVDRAEGD
+1544 QVECLSVDREDGE

-1564 LAQLTTRGFD
+1564 LAQLSVRGFD
-1574 LNLSALFAG
+1574 LDLPALFAG
-1583 RVSNALNL
+1583 RSAHHLEL
-1591 RQLKAQLAKPA
+1591 RQLKTQLARPA
-1602 LSRTAWMVAGGY
+1602 LPRTAWMVAGGY
-1614 ARPAASDVRSNGV
+1614 ARPLASEVRSNGV
-1627 LEALSQADKDQAI
+1627 LEALSQADKDAAI
-1640 ARRRAQAS
+1640 AQRRSQPRAAEPAAPAPAAAMAPAMPS
-1648 VAPPAAIA
+1648 VAP
-1656 SPAAPSAASSHV
+1656 SVAPS
-1668 PQLPIAGGAVNG
+1668 GALNG

-1705 GYGDA
+1705 GIAPTTDVPEQTVSLPMPAAVPAAVTPVDPHQAIAEPAAAAPLPAEPAPVARVDVAAVVLEIVAERTGYPQDMLDPAADMEADLGIDSIKRVEVVGAVQKALPEAVA
-1710 SALPAPES
+1710 SAMQADLETYTRAKTLDSLIAAVNALVGEQPVASAP
-1718 LNMPTFAP
+1718 
-1726 PVSDMAAPAAA
+1726 VAAPAAA
-1737 AAAPQAQEH
+1737 PAPS
-1746 EAAAPAV
+1746 V
-1753 PAVAAAPALDVSA
+1753 DVAA
-1766 TLLGIVAERT
+1766 TLLSIVAERT

-1784 VQADL
+1784 AQADL

-1806 LQKALPETVAS
+1806 LQKALPEAVAS

-1824 TYTRAKTL
+1824 TYTRAKSL
-1832 AGLIDAVSA
+1832 QVLIAAVEA
-1841 LVGTQPAAAPAAP
+1841 LTAQS
-1854 AVAEAPA
+1854 EA
-1861 LDVSATL
+1861 S
-1868 LGIVAERTG
+1868 
-1877 YPEDM
+1877 
-1882 LDVQADLE
+1882 
-1890 ADLGI
+1890 
-1895 DSIKRVEIVGALQKA
+1895 
-1910 LPETVASA
+1910 
-1918 MQADL
+1918 
-1923 ETYTRAKTL
+1923 
-1932 AGLIDAVSAL
+1932 
-1942 VGTQP
+1942 
-1947 AAVPAAPA
+1947 AVPAAQ
-1955 ATEAAALD
+1955 T
-1963 VSATLLGIVAERT
+1963 
-1976 GYPEDMLDV
+1976 
-1985 QADLEADLG
+1985 
-1994 IDSIKRVEIVGAL
+1994 
-2007 QKALPET
+2007 
-2014 VASAMQADLE
+2014 
-2024 TYTRAKTLA
+2024 
-2033 GLIDAVSALV
+2033 
-2043 GTQPAAVPAAPAATE
+2043 
-2058 AAALDV
+2058 
-2064 SATLLGIVAERTGYP
+2064 
-2079 EDMLD
+2079 
-2084 VQADLEAD
+2084 
-2092 LGIDS
+2092 
-2097 IKRVEIVGA
+2097 
-2106 LQKALPETVA
+2106 
-2116 SAMQADLET
+2116 
-2125 YTRAK
+2125 
-2130 TLQILID
+2130 
-2137 AVTPLLAQAPAVQA
+2137 AQ
-2151 VAAAPVPSTEVQT
+2151 AAPVAEPTE
-2164 VSSSADVP
+2164 SASHVP
-2172 AAARYV
+2172 RYV

-2187 NERKTPT
+2187 SERTQPS
-2194 GLVIVVDGPDRVRES
+2194 GLVIVVDGPDSIREP
-2209 LVERISATGATPVE
+2209 LVERIAATGATPVE
-2223 LLMDEP
+2223 LLIDEP
-2229 RALKSELEVAVKA
+2229 RALKNELELAIKT
-2242 HGPVRAVLHLGGLS
+2242 HGPVRAVMHLGGLS
-2256 EHPEETFAQWRKT
+2256 QHPEDSFAQWRKT

-2287 RESLHLIAATR
+2287 RDHLHLIAATR
-2298 LGGTLGREAG
+2298 LGGTLGREAEG
-2308 GAGSALAGGA
+2308 VGSALAGGA

-2325 RQEYPQSVA
+2325 RQEYPEAIA
-2334 RLIDFNG
+2334 RLVDFDG
-2341 QTDEVIAELL
+2341 QTDEVIAEHL

-2373 VSTQEHPLHDHAF
+2373 VSTQEHALHDHVF

-2405 GITAEILLQMAKPGL
+2405 GITAEILLRMAKPGL

-2428 PLPDPNDLHLEH
+2428 ALPDPNDLHLEH

-2472 IMAGREVLNNV
+2472 IMAGREVLDNL

-2491 EVEYLPCDVRDVASF
+2491 EVDYVPCDVRDVASF
-2506 AGAIEDVYS
+2506 GAAIEDVYT
-2515 RLGRI
+2515 RCGRI

-2553 AWILANALKPDTL
+2553 AWILANTLKPETL
-2566 KWIAFFTS
+2566 KWVAFFTS

-2582 GQSDYAAANEALNRY
+2582 GQADYAAANEALNRY

-2605 KETRVMAINWG
+2605 KDTRVMAINWG

-2639 PVEAGARYFLDELA
+2639 PVDAGARYFLDELA

-2667 PWAAYDGEQEADEN
+2667 PWAVYDGEQDAEEAG
-2681 NSDLPLIR
+2681 SDLPLIR

-2698 TLVLDHHFTTDS
+2698 TLVLDHHFSVES

-2725 PAAGAVEWMAQVAA
+2725 PAAGAAEWMAQVAA

-2776 THSQPGEQMLAIEI
+2776 THSQPGEQMLAIDI

-2810 PEPPQLDA
+2810 PDAPQLDA
-2818 VSVHGEAL
+2818 SAVSGDAL
-2826 DATAAYRDFLF
+2826 DASQAYRDYLF
-2837 HGGDFQLIDQISV
+2837 HGGDFQLIDQIQV
-2850 VAREGVDAQA
+2850 VGRDGVDAQA
-2860 KRSRPAV
+2860 RRSRPAA
-2867 WLRQDGVTAD
+2867 WLRQDGVATD
-2877 ARWLFDPG
+2877 AHWVFDPG
-2885 LIDCGPQL
+2885 LLDCGPQL

-2920 PLPDRLSLYLRIRGE
+2920 PLPERLGLYLRIRGE

-2949 EQGRVRL
+2949 DEGRVRL
-2956 EMCEVEGTASAAL
+2956 EMREIEGTASAAL

>member
-1 MQDSSTIQTLILSP
+1 MQDSSTFETLILSP

-28 RAGGVGVLDFEFAR
+28 RAGGVGLLDLEFAR
-42 DTAQL
+42 DAAALRRNFAQL
-47 RHNFTQLLA
+47 HA
-56 ATVRQ
+56 ATLRQ
-61 SAGASIGL
+61 ASTPAIGL
-69 RLSAGDLGCVR
+69 RLSAADLGCVR
-80 ELMASAGERALT
+80 ELIATVAERPLT
-92 LVLHGDASRM
+92 LMLHGDVTRM
-102 ASLARTLRQDAPR
+102 ASLARTLRQDAPQ

-122 THPGMVEGLT
+122 THPAMAEGLV
-132 DVVDGLIAKG
+132 DVVDALVAKG
-142 HEAGAWVGEDT
+142 HESGGWVGEDT

-164 TTLPLWLRGGI
+164 TSLPLLLRGGV
-175 GRHSAAATAMMG
+175 GRHSAAATALMG

-198 LLTESPLHD
+198 LLAESPLSDAHQR
-207 THKLNVARLNGA
+207 NVARLNGA

-226 QIDMP
+226 QIEMP
-231 CRVFG
+231 CRIFG
-236 ARGSTLLERIK
+236 ARGSAELERIK

-252 AEAGQ
+252 VEAGQ

-265 ELNQAMGWGKDQLLP
+265 ALNKAMGWGADQLLP
-280 IGQGIGLA
+280 IGQGIGVA
-288 ALYRDQY
+288 AMYRDQY
-295 RSVGRLIQALQ
+295 RSVGRLVQALR
-306 AQLNSSRSWLAQN
+306 AQLEASRNLLAQH

-352 ADAVAQ
+352 ADAVAS

-373 QVDELLAETT
+373 QVDTLLAETA
-383 QMLGDKPWGVG
+383 QVLGDKPWGVG

-411 FRHKPSYALIA
+411 FRHKPDYALIA

-430 EFEQRGIPAY
+430 EFESRGIPAY

-487 LNDVSDEQAQD
+487 LAEVSEAQAAD
-498 VHVFF
+498 VHLFF

-510 RSSAMIAALAAP
+510 RSSAMIAALTAP

-535 TAYLFTHEIVETGA
+535 TAYLFTREIVETGA
-549 IVPGFQREALAC
+549 IVPGFQHEALAC

-575 RCADTEFSRE
+575 RCANTEFSRE

-622 DRDATGQI
+622 DRDASGQI
-630 VELDDA
+630 VELDEA

-658 VEELHRNV
+658 VEELHLDV
-666 SDGAGE
+666 SQGAGD
-672 LLADLASRDA
+672 LLTHLAARD
-682 AGQTASDPSDIAI
+682 TAEQGGASPSDIAI

-706 NADDFWGKVLR
+706 SADDFWGKVLR
-717 LETTITEVP
+717 LESTITEVP

-760 PASFGIAPSSMKSI
+760 PTSFGIAPSSMKSI

-795 PGQADFDR
+795 PGQGDFDR

-921 KTQALSPQGKARTF
+921 KTQALSPQGKARAF

-987 LPKGQQRALNRAYS
+987 LPKGQQRALNRAYR
-1001 KAGFSPASLGM
+1001 KAGFSPASLGL
-1012 VEAHGTGTAVGDRAE
+1012 VEAHGTGTAVGDKAE

-1084 DNPIDVIADDAA
+1084 ENPIDVIADEAA
-1096 PTYLLKQPRPWLRDA
+1096 PTYLLKQPRPWLREPN
-1111 ARPRRAAVSAFG
+1111 RPRRAAVSAFG

-1141 ADAPVG
+1141 QDAPVG
-1147 ANQWP
+1147 AQHWP
-1152 VELFVFRAADQA
+1152 VELCVFRAADRTA
-1164 DLEKQLGQINE
+1164 LEAQLNVVSE
-1175 ALDQPLRA
+1175 ALDQALRT
-1183 DASLTAIAA
+1183 DIGLTPIAA
-1192 ALVESAERASGTVS
+1192 ALAQAAARERGAAQLCFT
-1206 LSFVAGDLND
+1206 AADLTQ
-1216 LRARVG
+1216 LRARLS
-1222 NVLHHLHDGQ
+1222 NALSHLRDGQ
-1232 ALSAGTHLNL
+1232 ALSAGSHLTL
-1242 QRPQSAP
+1242 QRPQQAP

-1259 AQYVGMLRAAS
+1259 AQYVGMLRGAA

-1281 QADELLAPE
+1281 QADTVLATE
-1290 LGEAVSAI
+1290 LGQPVSAI
-1298 AWPAAAFDSATES
+1298 AWPAAAFDPATAA
-1311 AQRARLT
+1311 AQRERLT

-1328 ASELGLWRWLS
+1328 AAELGLWRWMQN
-1339 DLGLRADAVGGH
+1339 LGLSADAVGGH
-1351 SYGEYTALMAAGVLS
+1351 SYGEYSALMAAGVLS
-1366 ADDFL
+1366 DEDFL

-1377 GRVMAEAAQSEPAG
+1377 GRVMAEAARTAPAG

-1396 LSERD
+1396 LSERS
-1401 QVESL
+1401 QVEAL
-1406 IKDIKDVSVANHNA
+1406 IKDIADVAVANHNA
-1420 PKQSVITGSVQG
+1420 PRQTVITGSVEG
-1432 IETALAACEAAG
+1432 IEAALAACAAAE
-1444 VTARKL
+1444 VSARKL

-1458 PLMSSAQAG
+1458 PLMRSAQDG
-1467 LSQAIDAAQFQA
+1467 LSQAIDAAQFQP
-1479 AQCAVYSNMTGA
+1479 AQCAVYSNMSGA
-1491 RYPDD
+1491 RYPDG
-1496 MAAHLKQHLLSSV
+1496 MAGHLKQHLLSSV
-1509 EFVKQVETMQAEGVE
+1509 EFVRQIEAMQAEGIE
-1524 LFLELGPKTILGGML
+1524 LFLELGPKTILAGML
-1539 RDILP
+1539 REIVP
-1544 QGECLSVDRAEGD
+1544 QVECLSVDREDGE

-1564 LAQLTTRGFD
+1564 LAQLSVRGFD
-1574 LNLSALFAG
+1574 LDLPALFAG
-1583 RVSNALNL
+1583 RSAHHLEL
-1591 RQLKAQLAKPA
+1591 RQLKTQLARPA
-1602 LSRTAWMVAGGY
+1602 LPRTAWMVAGGY
-1614 ARPAASDVRSNGV
+1614 ARPLASEVRSNGV
-1627 LEALSQADKDQAI
+1627 LEALSQADKDAAI
-1640 ARRRAQAS
+1640 AQRRSQPRAAEPAAPAAAVAPAVPS
-1648 VAPPAAIA
+1648 VAP
-1656 SPAAPSAASSHV
+1656 S
-1668 PQLPIAGGAVNG
+1668 GALNG

-1705 GYGDA
+1705 GIAPTTDVPEQTVSLPMPAAVPAAVTPVDPHQAIAEPAAAAPLPVEPAPVARVDVAAVVLEIVAERTGYPQDMLDPAADMEADLGIDSIKRVEVVGAVQKALPEAAA
-1710 SALPAPES
+1710 SAMQADLETYTRAKTLDSLIAAVNALVGEQPLASAP
-1718 LNMPTFAP
+1718 
-1726 PVSDMAAPAAA
+1726 VAAPAAA
-1737 AAAPQAQEH
+1737 PAPS
-1746 EAAAPAV
+1746 V
-1753 PAVAAAPALDVSA
+1753 DVAA
-1766 TLLGIVAERT
+1766 TLLSIVAERT

-1784 VQADL
+1784 AQADL

-1806 LQKALPETVAS
+1806 LQKALPEAVAS

-1832 AGLIDAVSA
+1832 DSLIAAVNA
-1841 LVGTQPAAAPAAP
+1841 LVGEQPLASAPVAAPAAAPAP
-1854 AVAEAPA
+1854 SVDVA
-1861 LDVSATL
+1861 ATL
-1868 LGIVAERTG
+1868 LSIVAERTG

-1882 LDVQADLE
+1882 LDAQADLE

-1910 LPETVASA
+1910 LPEAVASA

-1932 AGLIDAVSAL
+1932 DSLIAAVNAL
-1942 VGTQP
+1942 VGEQP
-1947 AAVPAAPA
+1947 LASAPVAAPA
-1955 ATEAAALD
+1955 AAPAPSVD
-1963 VSATLLGIVAERT
+1963 VAATLLSIVAERT
-1976 GYPEDMLDV
+1976 GYPEDMLDA

-2007 QKALPET
+2007 QKALPEA

-2024 TYTRAKTLA
+2024 TYTRAKSLQV
-2033 GLIDAVSALV
+2033 LIAAVEALTAQSEASSV
-2043 GTQPAAVPAAPAATE
+2043 PAVPATQ
-2058 AAALDV
+2058 
-2064 SATLLGIVAERTGYP
+2064 T
-2079 EDMLD
+2079 
-2084 VQADLEAD
+2084 
-2092 LGIDS
+2092 
-2097 IKRVEIVGA
+2097 
-2106 LQKALPETVA
+2106 
-2116 SAMQADLET
+2116 
-2125 YTRAK
+2125 
-2130 TLQILID
+2130 
-2137 AVTPLLAQAPAVQA
+2137 AQ
-2151 VAAAPVPSTEVQT
+2151 AAPVAEPTE
-2164 VSSSADVP
+2164 SASYVP
-2172 AAARYV
+2172 RYV

-2187 NERKTPT
+2187 SERTQPS
-2194 GLVIVVDGPDRVRES
+2194 GLVIVVDGPDSIREP
-2209 LVERISATGATPVE
+2209 LVERIAATGATPVE
-2223 LLMDEP
+2223 LLIDEP
-2229 RALKSELEVAVKA
+2229 RALKNELELAIKT
-2242 HGPVRAVLHLGGLS
+2242 HGPVRAVMHLGGLS
-2256 EHPEETFAQWRKT
+2256 QHPEDSFAQWRKT

-2287 RESLHLIAATR
+2287 RDHLHLIAATR
-2298 LGGTLGREAG
+2298 LGGTLGREAEG
-2308 GAGSALAGGA
+2308 VGSALAGGA

-2325 RQEYPQSVA
+2325 RQEYPEAIA
-2334 RLIDFNG
+2334 RLVDFDG
-2341 QTDEVIAELL
+2341 QTDEVIAEHL

-2373 VSTQEHPLHDHAF
+2373 VSTQEHALHDHAF

-2405 GITAEILLQMAKPGL
+2405 GITAEILLRMAKPGL

-2428 PLPDPNDLHLEH
+2428 ALPDPNDLHLEH

-2472 IMAGREVLNNV
+2472 IMAGREVLDNL

-2491 EVEYLPCDVRDVASF
+2491 EVDYVPCDVRDVASF
-2506 AGAIEDVYS
+2506 GAAIEDVYT
-2515 RLGRI
+2515 RCGRI

-2553 AWILANALKPDTL
+2553 AWILANTLKPETL
-2566 KWIAFFTS
+2566 KWVAFFTS

-2582 GQSDYAAANEALNRY
+2582 GQADYAAANEALNRY

-2605 KETRVMAINWG
+2605 KDTRVMAINWG

-2639 PVEAGARYFLDELA
+2639 PVDAGARYFLDELA

-2667 PWAAYDGEQEADEN
+2667 PWAVYDGEQDAEEAG
-2681 NSDLPLIR
+2681 SDLPLIR

-2698 TLVLDHHFTTDS
+2698 TLVLDHHFSVES

-2725 PAAGAVEWMAQVAA
+2725 PAAGAAEWMAQVAA

-2776 THSQPGEQMLAIEI
+2776 THSQPGEQMLAIDI

-2810 PEPPQLDA
+2810 PDAPQLDA
-2818 VSVHGEAL
+2818 SAVSGDAL
-2826 DATAAYRDFLF
+2826 DASQAYRDYLF
-2837 HGGDFQLIDQISV
+2837 HGGDFQLIDQIQV
-2850 VAREGVDAQA
+2850 VGRGGVDAQA
-2860 KRSRPAV
+2860 RRSRPAA
-2867 WLRQDGVTAD
+2867 WLRQDGVATNAH
-2877 ARWLFDPG
+2877 WVFDPG
-2885 LIDCGPQL
+2885 LLDCGPQL

-2920 PLPDRLSLYLRIRGE
+2920 PLPERLGLYLRIRGE

-2949 EQGRVRL
+2949 DEGRVRL
-2956 EMCEVEGTASAAL
+2956 EMREIEGTASAAL

>member
-1 MQDSSTIQTLILSP
+1 MQDSSTFETLILSP

-28 RAGGVGVLDFEFAR
+28 RAGGVGLLDLEFAR
-42 DTAQL
+42 DAAALRRNFAQL
-47 RHNFTQLLA
+47 HA
-56 ATVRQ
+56 ATLRQ
-61 SAGASIGL
+61 ASTPAIGL
-69 RLSAGDLGCVR
+69 RLSAADLGCVR
-80 ELMASAGERALT
+80 ELIATVAERPLT
-92 LVLHGDASRM
+92 LMLHGDVTRM
-102 ASLARTLRQDAPR
+102 ASLARTLRQDAPQ

-122 THPGMVEGLT
+122 THPAMAEGLV
-132 DVVDGLIAKG
+132 DVVDALVAKG
-142 HEAGAWVGEDT
+142 HESGGWVGEDT

-164 TTLPLWLRGGI
+164 TSLPLLLRGGV
-175 GRHSAAATAMMG
+175 GRHSAAATALMG

-198 LLTESPLHD
+198 LLAESPLSDAHQR
-207 THKLNVARLNGA
+207 NVARLNGA

-226 QIDMP
+226 QIEMP
-231 CRVFG
+231 CRIFG
-236 ARGSTLLERIK
+236 ARGSAELERIK

-252 AEAGQ
+252 VEAGQ

-265 ELNQAMGWGKDQLLP
+265 ALNKAMGWGADQLLP
-280 IGQGIGLA
+280 IGQGIGVA
-288 ALYRDQY
+288 AMYRDQY
-295 RSVGRLIQALQ
+295 RSVGRLVQALR
-306 AQLNSSRSWLAQN
+306 AQLEASRNLLAQH

-352 ADAVAQ
+352 ADAVAS

-373 QVDELLAETT
+373 QVDTLLAETA
-383 QMLGDKPWGVG
+383 QVLGDKPWGVG

-411 FRHKPSYALIA
+411 FRHKPDYALIA

-430 EFEQRGIPAY
+430 EFESRGIPAY

-487 LNDVSDEQAQD
+487 LAEVSEAQAAD
-498 VHVFF
+498 VHLFF

-510 RSSAMIAALAAP
+510 RSSAMIAALTAP

-535 TAYLFTHEIVETGA
+535 TAYLFTREIVETGA
-549 IVPGFQREALAC
+549 IVPGFQHEALAC

-575 RCADTEFSRE
+575 RCANTEFSRE

-622 DRDATGQI
+622 DRDASGQI
-630 VELDDA
+630 VELDEA

-658 VEELHRNV
+658 VEELHLDV
-666 SDGAGE
+666 SQGAGD
-672 LLADLASRDA
+672 LLTHLAARD
-682 AGQTASDPSDIAI
+682 TAEQGGASPSDIAI

-706 NADDFWGKVLR
+706 SADDFWGKVLR
-717 LETTITEVP
+717 LESTITEVP

-760 PASFGIAPSSMKSI
+760 PTSFGIAPSSMKSI

-795 PGQADFDR
+795 PGQGDFDR

-921 KTQALSPQGKARTF
+921 KTQALSPQGKARAF

-987 LPKGQQRALNRAYS
+987 LPKGQQRALNRAYR
-1001 KAGFSPASLGM
+1001 KAGFSPASLGL
-1012 VEAHGTGTAVGDRAE
+1012 VEAHGTGTAVGDKAE

-1084 DNPIDVIADDAA
+1084 ENPIDVIADEAA
-1096 PTYLLKQPRPWLRDA
+1096 PTYLLKQPRPWLREPN
-1111 ARPRRAAVSAFG
+1111 RPRRAAVSAFG

-1141 ADAPVG
+1141 QDAPVG
-1147 ANQWP
+1147 AQHWP
-1152 VELFVFRAADQA
+1152 VELCVFRAADRTA
-1164 DLEKQLGQINE
+1164 LEAQLNVVSE
-1175 ALDQPLRA
+1175 ALDQALRT
-1183 DASLTAIAA
+1183 DIGLTPIAA
-1192 ALVESAERASGTVS
+1192 ALAQAAARERGAAQLCFT
-1206 LSFVAGDLND
+1206 AADLTQ
-1216 LRARVG
+1216 LRARLS
-1222 NVLHHLHDGQ
+1222 NALSHLRDGQ
-1232 ALSAGTHLNL
+1232 ALSAGSHLTL
-1242 QRPQSAP
+1242 QRPQQAP

-1259 AQYVGMLRAAS
+1259 AQYVGMLRGAA

-1281 QADELLAPE
+1281 QADTVLATE
-1290 LGEAVSAI
+1290 LGQPVSAI
-1298 AWPAAAFDSATES
+1298 AWPAAAFDPATAA
-1311 AQRARLT
+1311 AQRERLT

-1328 ASELGLWRWLS
+1328 AAELGLWRWMQN
-1339 DLGLRADAVGGH
+1339 LGLSADAVGGH
-1351 SYGEYTALMAAGVLS
+1351 SYGEYSALMAAGVLS
-1366 ADDFL
+1366 DEDFL

-1377 GRVMAEAAQSEPAG
+1377 GRVMAEAARTAPAG

-1396 LSERD
+1396 LSERS
-1401 QVESL
+1401 QVEAL
-1406 IKDIKDVSVANHNA
+1406 IKDIADVAVANHNA
-1420 PKQSVITGSVQG
+1420 PRQTVITGSVEG
-1432 IETALAACEAAG
+1432 IEAALAACAAAE
-1444 VTARKL
+1444 VSARKL

-1458 PLMSSAQAG
+1458 PLMRSAQDG
-1467 LSQAIDAAQFQA
+1467 LSQAIDAAQFQP
-1479 AQCAVYSNMTGA
+1479 AQCAVYSNMSGA
-1491 RYPDD
+1491 RYPDG
-1496 MAAHLKQHLLSSV
+1496 MAGHLKQHLLSSV
-1509 EFVKQVETMQAEGVE
+1509 EFVRQIEAMQAEGIE
-1524 LFLELGPKTILGGML
+1524 LFLELGPKTILAGML
-1539 RDILP
+1539 REIVP
-1544 QGECLSVDRAEGD
+1544 QVECLSVDREDGE

-1564 LAQLTTRGFD
+1564 LAQLSVRGFD
-1574 LNLSALFAG
+1574 LDLPALFAG
-1583 RVSNALNL
+1583 RSAHHLEL
-1591 RQLKAQLAKPA
+1591 RQLKTQLARPA
-1602 LSRTAWMVAGGY
+1602 LPRTAWMVAGGY
-1614 ARPAASDVRSNGV
+1614 ARPLASEVRSNGV
-1627 LEALSQADKDQAI
+1627 LEALSQADKDAAI
-1640 ARRRAQAS
+1640 AQRRSQPRAAEPAAPAAAVAPAVPS
-1648 VAPPAAIA
+1648 VAP
-1656 SPAAPSAASSHV
+1656 S
-1668 PQLPIAGGAVNG
+1668 GALNG

-1705 GYGDA
+1705 GIAPTTDVPEQTVSLPMPAAVPAAVTPVDPHQAIAEPAAAAPLPVEPAPVARVDVAAVVLEIVAERTGYPQDMLDPAADMEADLGIDSIKRVEVVGAVQKALPEAAA
-1710 SALPAPES
+1710 SAMQADLETYTRAKTLDSLIAAVNALVGEQPVASAP
-1718 LNMPTFAP
+1718 
-1726 PVSDMAAPAAA
+1726 VAAPAAA
-1737 AAAPQAQEH
+1737 PAPS
-1746 EAAAPAV
+1746 V
-1753 PAVAAAPALDVSA
+1753 DVAA
-1766 TLLGIVAERT
+1766 TLLSIVAERT

-1784 VQADL
+1784 AQADL

-1806 LQKALPETVAS
+1806 LQKALPEAVAS

-1824 TYTRAKTL
+1824 TYTRAKSL
-1832 AGLIDAVSA
+1832 QVLIAAVEA
-1841 LVGTQPAAAPAAP
+1841 LTAQS
-1854 AVAEAPA
+1854 EASSVP
-1861 LDVSATL
+1861 
-1868 LGIVAERTG
+1868 
-1877 YPEDM
+1877 
-1882 LDVQADLE
+1882 
-1890 ADLGI
+1890 
-1895 DSIKRVEIVGALQKA
+1895 
-1910 LPETVASA
+1910 
-1918 MQADL
+1918 
-1923 ETYTRAKTL
+1923 
-1932 AGLIDAVSAL
+1932 
-1942 VGTQP
+1942 
-1947 AAVPAAPA
+1947 AVPA
-1955 ATEAAALD
+1955 
-1963 VSATLLGIVAERT
+1963 
-1976 GYPEDMLDV
+1976 
-1985 QADLEADLG
+1985 
-1994 IDSIKRVEIVGAL
+1994 
-2007 QKALPET
+2007 
-2014 VASAMQADLE
+2014 
-2024 TYTRAKTLA
+2024 
-2033 GLIDAVSALV
+2033 
-2043 GTQPAAVPAAPAATE
+2043 TQT
-2058 AAALDV
+2058 
-2064 SATLLGIVAERTGYP
+2064 
-2079 EDMLD
+2079 
-2084 VQADLEAD
+2084 
-2092 LGIDS
+2092 
-2097 IKRVEIVGA
+2097 
-2106 LQKALPETVA
+2106 
-2116 SAMQADLET
+2116 
-2125 YTRAK
+2125 
-2130 TLQILID
+2130 
-2137 AVTPLLAQAPAVQA
+2137 AQ
-2151 VAAAPVPSTEVQT
+2151 AAPVAEPTE
-2164 VSSSADVP
+2164 SASYVP
-2172 AAARYV
+2172 RYV

-2187 NERKTPT
+2187 SERTQPS
-2194 GLVIVVDGPDRVRES
+2194 GLVIVVDGPDSIREP
-2209 LVERISATGATPVE
+2209 LVERIAATGATPVE
-2223 LLMDEP
+2223 LLIDEP
-2229 RALKSELEVAVKA
+2229 RALKNELELAIKT
-2242 HGPVRAVLHLGGLS
+2242 HGPVRAVMHLGGLS
-2256 EHPEETFAQWRKT
+2256 QHPEDSFAQWRKT

-2287 RESLHLIAATR
+2287 RDHLHLIAATR
-2298 LGGTLGREAG
+2298 LGGTLGREAEG
-2308 GAGSALAGGA
+2308 VGSALAGGA

-2325 RQEYPQSVA
+2325 RQEYPEAIA
-2334 RLIDFNG
+2334 RLVDFDG
-2341 QTDEVIAELL
+2341 QTDEVIAEHL

-2373 VSTQEHPLHDHAF
+2373 VSTQEHALHDHAF

-2405 GITAEILLQMAKPGL
+2405 GITAEILLRMAKPGL

-2428 PLPDPNDLHLEH
+2428 ALPDPNDLHLEH

-2472 IMAGREVLNNV
+2472 IMAGREVLDNL

-2491 EVEYLPCDVRDVASF
+2491 EVDYVPCDVRDVASF
-2506 AGAIEDVYS
+2506 GAAIEDVYT
-2515 RLGRI
+2515 RCGRI

-2553 AWILANALKPDTL
+2553 AWILANTLKPETL
-2566 KWIAFFTS
+2566 KWVAFFTS

-2582 GQSDYAAANEALNRY
+2582 GQADYAAANEALNRY

-2605 KETRVMAINWG
+2605 KDTRVMAINWG

-2639 PVEAGARYFLDELA
+2639 PVDAGARYFLDELA

-2667 PWAAYDGEQEADEN
+2667 PWAVYDGEQDAEEAG
-2681 NSDLPLIR
+2681 SDLPLIR

-2698 TLVLDHHFTTDS
+2698 TLVLDHHFSVES

-2725 PAAGAVEWMAQVAA
+2725 PAAGAAEWMAQVAA

-2776 THSQPGEQMLAIEI
+2776 THSQPGEQMLAIDI

-2810 PEPPQLDA
+2810 PDAPQLDA
-2818 VSVHGEAL
+2818 SAVSGDAL
-2826 DATAAYRDFLF
+2826 DASQAYRDYLF
-2837 HGGDFQLIDQISV
+2837 HGGDFQLIDQIQV
-2850 VAREGVDAQA
+2850 VGRGGVDAQA
-2860 KRSRPAV
+2860 RRSRPAA
-2867 WLRQDGVTAD
+2867 WLRQDGVATNAH
-2877 ARWLFDPG
+2877 WVFDPG
-2885 LIDCGPQL
+2885 LLDCGPQL

-2920 PLPDRLSLYLRIRGE
+2920 PLPERLGLYLRIRGE

-2949 EQGRVRL
+2949 DEGRVRL
-2956 EMCEVEGTASAAL
+2956 EMREIEGTASAAL

>member
-1 MQDSSTIQTLILSP
+1 MQDSSTIRTLILSP

-28 RAGGVGVLDFEFAR
+28 RAGAVGVLDLEFAR
-42 DTAQL
+42 DAAQL
-47 RHNFTQLLA
+47 RDNFA
-56 ATVRQ
+56 ALMRATTRQ
-61 SAGASIGL
+61 AQQASLGL

-80 ELMASAGERALT
+80 ELLATLDKRPLT
-92 LVLHGDASRM
+92 LVLHGDTSRM
-102 ASLARTLRQDAPR
+102 ASLARTLRQDQPQ
-115 HRLLAEI
+115 HQILAEI
-122 THPGMVEGLT
+122 THPAMVEEVQ
-132 DVVDGLIAKG
+132 DAVDGLIAKG
-142 HEAGAWVGEDT
+142 HESGAWVGQDT

-159 KLIGK
+159 KLLGK
-164 TTLPLWLRGGI
+164 TTLPLLLRGGM
-175 GRHSAAATAMMG
+175 GRHSAAACALMG

-198 LLTESPLHD
+198 LLAESPLSD
-207 THKLNVARLNGA
+207 IHKQNIARLNGA

-236 ARGSTLLERIK
+236 ARGVTTLARIQ

-252 AEAGQ
+252 VEAGQ
-257 LSQADWRE
+257 MCQADWRE
-265 ELNQAMGWGKDQLLP
+265 ALNQAMGWNGDQLLP
-280 IGQGIGLA
+280 IGQGVGLA
-288 ALYRDQY
+288 ATYRDRY
-295 RSVGRLIQALQ
+295 RSVGRLVQAMS
-306 AQLNSSRSWLAQN
+306 AQLEASRELLARQN
-319 NPLAEN
+319 PVAEN
-325 SPLAASHG
+325 SPLAESQG

-352 ADAVAQ
+352 ANAVAQ

-373 QVDELLAETT
+373 QVDQLLDETSAV
-383 QMLGDKPWGVG
+383 LGDKPWGVG

-487 LNDVSDEQAQD
+487 LSEVSSEDAGD
-498 VHVFF
+498 VHVYF

-510 RSSAMIAALAAP
+510 HSSAMIAALSAP
-522 LVERGMKVGVLMG
+522 LVERGIKVGVLMG
-535 TAYLFTHEIVETGA
+535 TAYLFTREIVESGA
-549 IVPGFQREALAC
+549 IVPGFQAEALAC

-569 GPGHST
+569 GPGHAT

-622 DRDATGQI
+622 DRDAEGRI

-666 SDGAGE
+666 TDGAGALLSE
-672 LLADLASRDA
+672 LA
-682 AGQTASDPSDIAI
+682 AEESAPAETASPSDIAI
-695 VGIGMILPQID
+695 IGVGMILPQID
-706 NADDFWGKVLR
+706 SADDFWGKVLN
-717 LETTITEVP
+717 LESTITEVP
-726 KDRWDEALYFDPD
+726 KDRWDEELYFNPD
-739 KNARDKVYSRWGG
+739 KDARDKVYSRWGG

-760 PASFGIAPSSMKSI
+760 PATFGIAPSSMKSI

-795 PGQADFDR
+795 SGQADFDR

-823 GLRSELPRFVEDPED
+823 GLRSELPRFVEDPENE
-838 AVWDRLPEWTNESF
+838 VWDRLPEWTNESF

-935 DRDADGIVISE
+935 DRNADGIVISE

-987 LPKGQQRALNRAYS
+987 LPKGQQRALNRAYR
-1001 KAGFSPASLGM
+1001 KAGFSPASLGL

-1032 STLIEAGADVRSVAL
+1032 GTLIEAGAAVRSVAL

-1084 DNPIDVIADDAA
+1084 ESPIDVIADANA

-1111 ARPRRAAVSAFG
+1111 AHPRRAAVSAFG

-1141 ADAPVG
+1141 LDAPLG
-1147 ANQWP
+1147 AQRWP
-1152 VELFVFRAADQA
+1152 VELCVLRAADRA
-1164 DLEKQLGQINE
+1164 DLERQLDQLHA

-1183 DASLTAIAA
+1183 DASLTPLAA
-1192 ALVESAERASGTVS
+1192 ALAETAAGHKGDVCVA
-1206 LSFVAGDLND
+1206 FVAENLAALRQRVDNILSH
-1216 LRARVG
+1216 LRAG
-1222 NVLHHLHDGQ
+1222 E
-1232 ALSAGTHLNL
+1232 ALAAGTHMTL
-1242 QRPQSAP
+1242 QRPTQAP
-1249 KLGVLFPGQG
+1249 RLGVLFPGQG
-1259 AQYVGMLRAAS
+1259 AQYIGMLRGAA
-1270 LYLPQLREAWE
+1270 LYLPQLRAAWE
-1281 QADELLAPE
+1281 QADELLAE
-1290 LGEAVSAI
+1290 QLGQPLSAI
-1298 AWPAAAFDSATES
+1298 AWPASAFDPAEES
-1311 AQRARLT
+1311 AQRANLT
-1318 DTRHAQPALG
+1318 ETRHAQPALG
-1328 ASELGLWRWLS
+1328 ASELGLWHWMR
-1339 DLGLRADAVGGH
+1339 DLGLSADAVGGH
-1351 SYGEYTALMAAGVLS
+1351 SYGEYAALMAAGVLS
-1366 ADDFL
+1366 AEDFL

-1377 GRVMAEAAQSEPAG
+1377 GQVMSDAAQTEPAG

-1396 LSERD
+1396 LAERD
-1401 QVESL
+1401 QVEAL
-1406 IKDIKDVSVANHNA
+1406 IKDIADVSVANHNA
-1420 PKQSVITGSVQG
+1420 PRQSVITGSVAG
-1432 IETALAACEAAG
+1432 IDAALAACQESG
-1444 VTARKL
+1444 ISARKL

-1458 PLMSSAQAG
+1458 ALMDSAQAG
-1467 LSQAIDAAQFQA
+1467 LSQAIDAAQFQP
-1479 AQCAVYSNMTGA
+1479 AQCDVYSNMSGA
-1491 RYPDD
+1491 RYPQD

-1509 EFVKQVETMQAEGVE
+1509 EFVQQIQNMQAEGVE

-1539 RDILP
+1539 REIVPDT
-1544 QGECLSVDRAEGD
+1544 ECLSVDRGEGE

-1564 LAQLTTRGFD
+1564 LAQLSVRGFD
-1574 LNLSALFAG
+1574 LALPQLFAG
-1583 RVSNALNL
+1583 RVSQPLALK
-1591 RQLKAQLAKPA
+1591 QLKTQLARPA

-1614 ARPAASDVRSNGV
+1614 ARPAASEVRSNG
-1627 LEALSQADKDQAI
+1627 LLPALTQADKEQAR
-1640 ARRRAQAS
+1640 ARRVAQAPAPQP
-1648 VAPPAAIA
+1648 VAMPQ
-1656 SPAAPSAASSHV
+1656 APLANQPVSA
-1668 PQLPIAGGAVNG
+1668 PTAGLSG
-1680 DALVAYQDTMRQF
+1680 DALVAYQDTMQQF
-1693 LKLQEAVMAQAL
+1693 LKLQETVMAQAL
-1705 GYGDA
+1705 GQPLPGQQMGADAAVSARPELAPMA
-1710 SALPAPES
+1710 SAPRAQAQAEVPMQAAPEAE
-1718 LNMPTFAP
+1718 LQAP
-1726 PVSDMAAPAAA
+1726 AAPAT
-1737 AAAPQAQEH
+1737 
-1746 EAAAPAV
+1746 
-1753 PAVAAAPALDVSA
+1753 PALDVTALVLDIVSERTGYPQDMLDVEADLEADLGIDSIKRVEVVGAVQKALPESVAGAMQADLETYTRAKTLALLIQAVSA
-1766 TLLGIVAERT
+1766 LVGAQPQAAAASAAPVAETAPSLDVSTTLLDIVAERT
-1776 GYPEDMLD
+1776 GYPQDMLD
-1784 VQADL
+1784 VEADL

-1806 LQKALPETVAS
+1806 LQKALPESVAS

-1832 AGLIDAVSA
+1832 ALLIQAVSG
-1841 LVGTQPAAAPAAP
+1841 LLEQPAAPQASAPAAQPQQVTAAASEASVEGP
-1854 AVAEAPA
+1854 AVP
-1861 LDVSATL
+1861 
-1868 LGIVAERTG
+1868 
-1877 YPEDM
+1877 
-1882 LDVQADLE
+1882 
-1890 ADLGI
+1890 
-1895 DSIKRVEIVGALQKA
+1895 
-1910 LPETVASA
+1910 
-1918 MQADL
+1918 
-1923 ETYTRAKTL
+1923 
-1932 AGLIDAVSAL
+1932 
-1942 VGTQP
+1942 
-1947 AAVPAAPA
+1947 
-1955 ATEAAALD
+1955 
-1963 VSATLLGIVAERT
+1963 
-1976 GYPEDMLDV
+1976 
-1985 QADLEADLG
+1985 
-1994 IDSIKRVEIVGAL
+1994 
-2007 QKALPET
+2007 
-2014 VASAMQADLE
+2014 
-2024 TYTRAKTLA
+2024 
-2033 GLIDAVSALV
+2033 
-2043 GTQPAAVPAAPAATE
+2043 
-2058 AAALDV
+2058 
-2064 SATLLGIVAERTGYP
+2064 
-2079 EDMLD
+2079 
-2084 VQADLEAD
+2084 
-2092 LGIDS
+2092 
-2097 IKRVEIVGA
+2097 
-2106 LQKALPETVA
+2106 
-2116 SAMQADLET
+2116 
-2125 YTRAK
+2125 
-2130 TLQILID
+2130 
-2137 AVTPLLAQAPAVQA
+2137 
-2151 VAAAPVPSTEVQT
+2151 
-2164 VSSSADVP
+2164 
-2172 AAARYV
+2172 RYV
-2178 IRPRQAALP
+2178 IRPRQVALP
-2187 NERKTPT
+2187 TESQAPS
-2194 GLVIVVDGPDRVRES
+2194 GLVIVVDGPDSVREP
-2209 LVERISATGATPVE
+2209 LVERIAASGATPVE
-2223 LLMDEP
+2223 LLIDEP
-2229 RALKSELEVAVKA
+2229 RALKGELEVAVKA

-2256 EHPEETFAQWRKT
+2256 AHADATFAQWRKT

-2287 RESLHLIAATR
+2287 RENLHLIAATR
-2298 LGGTLGREAG
+2298 LGGTLGREAEG
-2308 GAGSALAGGA
+2308 TGSALAGGA

-2325 RQEYPQSVA
+2325 RQEYPDSVA
-2334 RLIDFNG
+2334 RLVDFDG
-2341 QTDEVIAELL
+2341 QTDAVIAEHL
-2351 FDELCSTDPH
+2351 FNELCSTDPH
-2361 REIGYLGDTRYT
+2361 REIGYLGDTRYS
-2373 VSTQEHPLHDHAF
+2373 VSTQEHPLHQHAF
-2386 AAHLEPQDGWVVLA
+2386 AAHLEPQQGWVVLA

-2405 GITAEILLQMAKPGL
+2405 GITAEILLQMARPGL
-2420 RYVLIGRT
+2420 SYVLIGRT
-2428 PLPDPNDLHLEH
+2428 PLPNPEDLHLEH

-2472 IMAGREVLNNV
+2472 IMAGREVLNNL

-2491 EVEYLPCDVRDVASF
+2491 EVDYQPCDVRDVAAFS
-2506 AGAIEDVYS
+2506 AAIEDVYT
-2515 RLGRI
+2515 RFGRI

-2531 DKLIADKTAVSFDRV
+2531 DKLLADKTAVSFDRV

-2553 AWILANALKPDTL
+2553 AWILANALKPEQL
-2566 KWIAFFTS
+2566 KWMAFFTS

-2582 GQSDYAAANEALNRY
+2582 GQSDYAAANEVLNRF

-2605 KETRVMAINWG
+2605 SDTRVMAINWG

-2626 VKAKFREQGILPI
+2626 VKAKFREQGIQPI
-2639 PVEAGARYFLDELA
+2639 PVQAGAAYFLDELA

-2667 PWAAYDGEQEADEN
+2667 PWAVYDGEQNAQDDN
-2681 NSDLPLIR
+2681 ADLPLIR
-2689 AGLHIGAGG
+2689 AGLRIGAGG
-2698 TLVLDHHFTTDS
+2698 TLVLDHHFSAES

-2725 PAAGAVEWMAQVAA
+2725 PAAGAAEWMAQVAA

-2764 RGRKVAFKARAS
+2764 RGRSVTFKARAS
-2776 THSQPGEQMLAIEI
+2776 THSQPGEQMLSIEI
-2790 VDPERNQALY
+2790 VDSERNQTLY
-2800 KAKVRLVERL
+2800 KAKVRLVESL
-2810 PEPPQLDA
+2810 PDAPQLEATQVTGDA
-2818 VSVHGEAL
+2818 IEA
-2826 DATAAYRDFLF
+2826 TTAYRDYLF
-2837 HGGDFQLIDQISV
+2837 HGGDFQLLDQISV
-2850 VAREGVDAQA
+2850 VAREGVDARA
-2860 KRSRPAV
+2860 RRSLPAA
-2867 WLRQDGVTAD
+2867 WLRQDEVPTQ

-2885 LIDCGPQL
+2885 LLDCGPQL

-2906 LPSAFGSVCRYGRD
+2906 LPSAFGSVCRYGREA
-2920 PLPDRLSLYLRIRGE
+2920 LPEHLNLYLRIRGE
-2935 ASESS
+2935 ASDSS

-2949 EQGRVRL
+2949 DQGHVRL
-2956 EMCEVEGTASAAL
+2956 EMREVEGTASAAL
-2969 NRLASADA
+2969 NRLASSDA